1 MAWTAGDRF
10 NRAALWITVALGFS
24 IPVSTALDGVLLA
37 ALLVCWLAGG
47 RYREKWIAVQDNGF
61 ALAIGAFFLL
71 HVAGSAYTIGSTRA
85 ALDEIGKAAY
95 MLLAPLL
102 ISLQPDAE
110 WRRRALLALLAAVG
124 LTLVLSFPIWLG
136 VMPDLAFIKG
146 QPVDAVVFKKKIG
159 HSVLMAFGAF
169 VLLLSARDRT
179 GTKARVLL
187 CLLAG
192 LAAFNVTFMVW
203 GRTGQVVLMALLA
216 YFVIRSF
223 GWRGVSAAAALALIA
238 GATVYFTPTSALHVR
253 TAMTL
258 DEIRSWQAHGRPNDD
273 NMRLQTWTN
282 SLELLKQRPL
292 IGTGTGGFVAA
303 YSKLIEG
310 TSMAPA
316 DQPENQYLLTAVQLG
331 AVGLAA
337 LLALFGFQWHLAAHL
352 ESRVDT
358 DLARGLVILMV
369 VGCMF
374 NSFLRDHS
382 QALFYAW
389 LSGLLYARPRTGAAR
404 A

>member
-47 RYREKWIAVQDNGF
+47 RYREKWEAVRGNAF
-61 ALAIGAFFLL
+61 ALAICAFFLL
-71 HVAGSAYTIGSTRA
+71 HVAGSAYTIGSARA

-102 ISLQPDAE
+102 VSLQPGAE

-124 LTLVLSFPIWLG
+124 LTLLLSFPIWLG

-146 QPVDAVVFKKKIG
+146 QAVDAVVFKKKIG
-159 HSVLMAFGAF
+159 HSVLMAFGAY
-169 VLLLSARDRT
+169 VLLLTAREMT
-179 GTKARVLL
+179 GTKARLIL

-192 LAAFNVTFMVW
+192 LAAFNVIFMVW

-223 GWRGVSAAAALALIA
+223 GWRGVSAAAVLALIA
-238 GATVYFTPTSALHVR
+238 GAAVYLTPTSALHVR

-273 NMRLQTWTN
+273 NMRLETWAN
-282 SLELLKQRPL
+282 SVELLKQRPL
-292 IGTGTGGFVAA
+292 IGTGTGGFTAA
-303 YSKLIEG
+303 YAKQIEG

-331 AVGLAA
+331 VVGLAA
-337 LLALFGFQWHLAAHL
+337 LLALFAFQWYLAARL
-352 ESRVDT
+352 ETRFDT

-389 LSGLLYARPRTGAAR
+389 LSGLLYARPRPGVAR